1 MDFLQN
7 HWGDLA
13 SALGLAVGAL
23 GLAMAAWA
31 ALNARSAKQAAVEA
45 RDRIG
50 RSLAATDLER
60 SVALIQRLKLLHRNE
75 RWEAALEQYQALR
88 AMLSSIIVRH
98 ADLEPGERARLVEAR
113 TLITSMERQ
122 VDEALVDGKRV
133 ENLTAMNSQLNQI
146 QSDLEDMAGAVG
158 FGV

>member
-88 AMLSSIIVRH
+88 AMPSSIIIRH

>member
-1 MDFLQN
+1 MEFLQN
-7 HWGDLA
+7 HWGDLF

-75 RWEAALEQYQALR
+75 RWEEALEQYQALR

-98 ADLEPGERARLVEAR
+98 ADLEPAERARLVAAR
-113 TLITSMERQ
+113 TLITYMERQ
-122 VDEALVDGKRV
+122 VEEAHVDGKQG
-133 ENLTAMNSQLNQI
+133 ENLTAMNSQLSQI

-158 FGV
+158 FGM